1 MLPDLDPNDDLFI
14 FIKNSLINF
23 YIFDSDGSKISNIM
37 DVIIKL
43 KINLMLNCCD
53 SDKKSDLISELEY
66 QIENFENYI
75 FKKKFLDT
83 PLKVYKYRI
92 EFIDQ
97 INYKIDY
104 KIKLLI

>member
-1 MLPDLDPNDDLFI
+1 MLSDLDQTDDLFI

-23 YIFDSDGSKISNIM
+23 YIFDPDGSKISNVM
-37 DVIIKL
+37 DIIIKL

-53 SDKKSDLISELEY
+53 LDKKSDLISELEY

-75 FKKKFLDT
+75 YKKKFLDT